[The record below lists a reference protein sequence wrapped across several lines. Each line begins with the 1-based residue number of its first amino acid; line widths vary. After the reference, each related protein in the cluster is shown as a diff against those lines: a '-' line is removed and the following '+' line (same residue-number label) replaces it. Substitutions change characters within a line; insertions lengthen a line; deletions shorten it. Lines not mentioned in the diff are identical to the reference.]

1 MKNKNIPEK
10 KDGMGKRAGRPPS
23 AETVNEMKFTVPS
36 LSVNEGFS
44 RAAVGA
50 FIAQLDP
57 TALEI
62 SDVKCGLSEAV
73 TNCTVHAYPDRIGK
87 INVRV
92 RLFADRSVKIEVRD
106 SGVGISDVE
115 AAREP
120 LFTTDAAGERS
131 GMGFTV
137 MEAFMDSVRV
147 YSRPGKGTLV
157 VLDKKV
163 GQGEN
168 PGKKEEQSGGDKPA
182 GASLCAD
189 SGGTEHD

>member
-115 AAREP
+115 AV
-120 LFTTDAAGERS
+120 FTTDKGGERS

-137 MEAFMDSVRV
+137 MESFF
-147 YSRPGKGTLV
+147 
-157 VLDKKV
+157 DKVTVK
-163 GQGEN
+163 
-168 PGKKEEQSGGDKPA
+168 SSA
-182 GASLCAD
+182 GA
-189 SGGTEHD
+189 GTTVTLTKKLAPKQKFTRS

>member
-10 KDGMGKRAGRPPS
+10 KDGVGKRAGRPPS

-62 SDVKCGLSEAV
+62 SDIKCALSEAV

-106 SGVGISDVE
+106 SGVGIPDVE
-115 AAREP
+115 A
-120 LFTTDAAGERS
+120 LFTTDKGGERS

-137 MEAFMDSVRV
+137 MESFCDKVTVKSSSGA
-147 YSRPGKGTLV
+147 GTTVTLT
-157 VLDKKV
+157 KKLAPK
-163 GQGEN
+163 Q
-168 PGKKEEQSGGDKPA
+168 KFTRS
-182 GASLCAD
+182 
-189 SGGTEHD
+189 

>member
-1 MKNKNIPEK
+1 MNDVERSRKMKNKNIPEK

-50 FIAQLDP
+50 FIAQLEP

-120 LFTTDAAGERS
+120 LFTTDKGGERS

-137 MEAFMDSVRV
+137 MESFFDKVTVKSSV
-147 YSRPGKGTLV
+147 GAGTTVTLI
-157 VLDKKV
+157 KKLAPK
-163 GQGEN
+163 Q
-168 PGKKEEQSGGDKPA
+168 KFTRS
-182 GASLCAD
+182 
-189 SGGTEHD
+189 

>member
-106 SGVGISDVE
+106 SGSR
-115 AAREP
+115 AAFYHRQGRGTQRNGLYGHGE
-120 LFTTDAAGERS
+120 LFR
-131 GMGFTV
+131 
-137 MEAFMDSVRV
+137 
-147 YSRPGKGTLV
+147 
-157 VLDKKV
+157 
-163 GQGEN
+163 
-168 PGKKEEQSGGDKPA
+168 
-182 GASLCAD
+182 
-189 SGGTEHD
+189 